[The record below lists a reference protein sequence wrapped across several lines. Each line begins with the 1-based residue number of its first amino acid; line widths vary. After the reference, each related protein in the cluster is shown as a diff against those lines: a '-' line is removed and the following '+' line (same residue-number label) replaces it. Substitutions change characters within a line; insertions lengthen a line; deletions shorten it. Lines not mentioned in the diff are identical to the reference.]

1 MPCVVESKTQFRLF
15 INLLFDV
22 RKTEIKRNI
31 NKLGISIVMIITIV
45 LLQECDPKLL
55 PDTCTQ
61 DKIMYNVLD
70 ESPV

>member
-1 MPCVVESKTQFRLF
+1 
-15 INLLFDV
+15 
-22 RKTEIKRNI
+22 
-31 NKLGISIVMIITIV
+31 MIIMIV

-70 ESPV
+70 ESPVRNVFVVGRKVT